1 MHAIARKLRY
11 AESVRLSDCAPQNKQ
26 ETVMQTPFQRRQI
39 LTQGAALLGTAA
51 SGLLLPQHVL
61 AQSGKIRVGFM
72 LPYTGTFAQLGVAI
86 ENGVRMA
93 INEQGGKLG
102 GREIEWFKVDDE
114 SEPSKAIENANKLV
128 QRDKVDVLIGT
139 VHSGVQMGIHRVA
152 RESGVLNLIPNA
164 GVHIATRA
172 QCAPNVFRTSFTN
185 SQPTMALGEAMV
197 KRGHKKAVWITWK
210 YAAGDEAYEGFKESY
225 TKAGGTI
232 VKELGL
238 PFPNVEFQ
246 ALLTEI
252 AALKPDAVACFFA
265 GGGAAKFMK
274 DYAAAGLKDK
284 IPLYGSGFLTEGTI
298 EAAGPAAEG
307 VLSTLHYGD
316 GIETKR
322 NQEFRLNYAKTFK
335 MQPDVYAVQGYDTGL
350 LLVQGA
356 NAVKGDLSNKAAL
369 YKAMEGATIDS
380 PRGKWTMSKAHNP
393 VQDMYLR
400 QVVGK
405 ENKVIGVAAKALADS
420 GAGCRL

>member
-1 MHAIARKLRY
+1 MT
-11 AESVRLSDCAPQNKQ
+11 S
-26 ETVMQTPFQRRQI
+26 RRS
-39 LTQGAALLGTAA
+39 LLNQGAALLGAGTC
-51 SGLLLPQHVL
+51 GLLTSPNAL
-61 AQSGKIRVGFM
+61 AQSGKIRIGLM
-72 LPYTGTFAQLGVAI
+72 LPYTGTFAQLGAAI

-93 INEQGGKLG
+93 IQEQGGRLG

-139 VHSGVQMGIHRVA
+139 VHSGVQMGIHKVA
-152 RESGVLNLIPNA
+152 RDSGVISLIPNA
-164 GVHIATRA
+164 GVHVATRA
-172 QCAPNVFRTSFTN
+172 QCAPNVFRTSFSN
-185 SQPTMALGEAMV
+185 SQPTMALGETMV

-210 YAAGDEAYEGFKESY
+210 YAAGDEAFEGFKESY

-265 GGGAAKFMK
+265 GGGAAKFLK
-274 DYAAAGLKDK
+274 DYAAAGLKGK
-284 IPLYGSGFLTEGTI
+284 IPLYGSGFLTEGVL
-298 EAAGPAAEG
+298 EAAGPAADG
-307 VLSTLHYGD
+307 VLTTLHYGD
-316 GIETKR
+316 GIETQR
-322 NQEFRLNYAKTFK
+322 NKQFRLNYAKTFK

-350 LLVQGA
+350 LLVQGV
-356 NAVKGDLSNKAAL
+356 NAVQGDVSKKAAMI
-369 YKAMEGATIDS
+369 KAMEVAVIDS
-380 PRGKWTMSKAHNP
+380 PRGKWTMSKSHNP
-393 VQDMYLR
+393 VQDIYLR
-400 QVVGK
+400 EVSNK
-405 ENKVIGVAAKALADS
+405 ENRVIGIAAKALADS

>member
-1 MHAIARKLRY
+1 MSTH
-11 AESVRLSDCAPQNKQ
+11 LSPN
-26 ETVMQTPFQRRQI
+26 RRQ
-39 LTQGAALLGTAA
+39 LLLQGAALGATA

-61 AQSGKIRVGFM
+61 AQSSKIRVGFM

-93 INEQGGKLG
+93 INEQGGKLA

-164 GVHIATRA
+164 GVHVATRA
-172 QCAPNVFRTSFTN
+172 QCAPNVFRTSFSN
-185 SQPTMALGEAMV
+185 SQPTTALGEAMV

-210 YAAGDEAYEGFKESY
+210 YAAGEEAFEGFRDSY

-232 VKELGL
+232 IKELGL

-298 EAAGPAAEG
+298 DAAGSAAEG

-356 NAVKGDLSNKAAL
+356 NAVKGDLSKKADL
-369 YKAMEGATIDS
+369 YKAMEGAVIDS

-393 VQDMYLR
+393 VQDIYLR

-405 ENKVIGVAAKALADS
+405 ENKVIGVAAKALSDS

>member
-1 MHAIARKLRY
+1 MI
-11 AESVRLSDCAPQNKQ
+11 C
-26 ETVMQTPFQRRQI
+26 
-39 LTQGAALLGTAA
+39 QGAALMGTAA
-51 SGLLLPQHVL
+51 SGLLLPQNVL
-61 AQSGKIRVGFM
+61 AQNSKIRVGFM

-114 SEPSKAIENANKLV
+114 SEPAKAIENANKLV

-172 QCAPNVFRTSFTN
+172 QCAPNVFRTSFSN

-232 VKELGL
+232 IKELGL

-284 IPLYGSGFLTEGTI
+284 IPLYGSGFLTEGVI
-298 EAAGPAAEG
+298 DAAGPAAEG
-307 VLSTLHYGD
+307 VLSTLHYSD
-316 GIETKR
+316 SLDTKR
-322 NQEFRLNYAKTFK
+322 NNDFRLAYAKTFK

-350 LLVQGA
+350 LLIQGA
-356 NAVKGDLSNKAAL
+356 NAVKGDLTNKAAL

-393 VQDMYLR
+393 VQDIYLR

-405 ENKVIGVAAKALADS
+405 ENKVLGVAAKALSDS

>member
-1 MHAIARKLRY
+1 MQQLHSFAMLKQSIFG
-11 AESVRLSDCAPQNKQ
+11 LSFTKHHQ
-26 ETVMQTPFQRRQI
+26 ETDMSTSFQRRQI
-39 LTQGAALLGTAA
+39 LTQGAALMGTAA

-172 QCAPNVFRTSFTN
+172 QCAPNVFRTSFSN

-284 IPLYGSGFLTEGTI
+284 IPLYGSGFLTEGVI
-298 EAAGPAAEG
+298 DAAGPAAEG
-307 VLSTLHYGD
+307 VLSTLHYSD
-316 GIETKR
+316 SLDTKR
-322 NQEFRLNYAKTFK
+322 NNEFRLAYAKTFK

-393 VQDMYLR
+393 VQDIYLR

-405 ENKVIGVAAKALADS
+405 ENKVLGVAAKALADS